1 VDIATLLGFLIA
13 VIIITAAILTGGSIM
28 LFIDVPSILIVFG
41 GTFGVSLM
49 RLPIADFLRSFGVVG
64 RAFMNKKIDPNI
76 LIEEAVTLAD
86 MARKNGLLSL
96 ESAEITD
103 PFMKKGIRLCVDG
116 YNPAFVQSLLQQDID
131 LMVSRNEVGQSMWKG
146 VADLAPAMGMIGTL
160 VGLVQMLA
168 NMSDPSAIGPAMAVA
183 LLTTLYGAM
192 IANVFALPMIDKLA
206 SVQSYEK
213 ANKEL
218 VLNFIANLQE
228 GTNPKVLRTL
238 LNTYVAE
245 KKRQED

>member
-1 VDIATLLGFLIA
+1 VDLATLLGFIIA
-13 VIIITAAILTGGSIM
+13 NVIIAAAILTGGSIL

-49 RLPIADFLRSFGVVG
+49 RLPIADFLRSFGVAG
-64 RAFMNKKIDPNI
+64 RAFVNKKVDPNV

-86 MARKNGLLSL
+86 MARKNGLLAL
-96 ESAEITD
+96 ESAEVSD
-103 PFMKKGIRLCVDG
+103 PFMKKGIQLCVDG
-116 YNPAFVQSLLQQDID
+116 YNPEFVKNLLQQDID
-131 LMVSRNEVGQSMWKG
+131 LMVSRNEVGQGMWKG
-146 VADLAPAMGMIGTL
+146 VADLAPALGMIGTL

-206 SVQSYEK
+206 SVLNYEK

-218 VLNFIANLQE
+218 VMNFIANLQE
-228 GTNPKVLRTL
+228 GTNPKVLKTL

-245 KKRQED
+245 KKRLEE

>member
-1 VDIATLLGFLIA
+1 MDIATLFGFLLA
-13 VIIITAAILTGGSIM
+13 VIIITAAILVGGDIM
-28 LFIDVPSILIVFG
+28 LFIDLPSVLIVVG
-41 GTFGVSLM
+41 GTFGASLI
-49 RLPIADFLRSFGVVG
+49 RLSLTDFLRSFGVAS
-64 RAFMNKKIDPNI
+64 RAFINKQTDPNL
-76 LIEEAVTLAD
+76 LIEEAVLLSE

-96 ESAEITD
+96 ESIEITD
-103 PFMKKGIRLCVDG
+103 SFMKKGVRLCVDG

-160 VGLVQMLA
+160 VGLVQMLS

-183 LLTTLYGAM
+183 LLTTLYGAV

-206 SVQSYEK
+206 SVQNYEK
-213 ANKEL
+213 ANKQL
-218 VLNFIANLQE
+218 VMNFIVNLQE

>member
-1 VDIATLLGFLIA
+1 VDLATLIGFLLGVA
-13 VIIITAAILTGGSIM
+13 IITSAILTGGDLM
-28 LFIDVPSILIVFG
+28 LFVDMPSILIVFG

-49 RLPIADFLRSFGVVG
+49 RLPIDDFLRSFAVVG
-64 RAFMNKKIDPNI
+64 RAFVNKKVNPSV

-86 MARKNGLLSL
+86 VARKNGLLAL
-96 ESAEITD
+96 ESAEVSD

-116 YNPAFVQSLLQQDID
+116 YNPEFVRNLLQQDID
-131 LMVSRNEVGQSMWKG
+131 LMVSRNEVGQNMWKG

-183 LLTTLYGAM
+183 LLTTLYGAL

-206 SVQSYEK
+206 SVLNYEK

-218 VLNFIANLQE
+218 VINFISNLQE

-245 KKRQED
+245 KKRNED

>member
-1 VDIATLLGFLIA
+1 MDIATIVGFILGVALVA
-13 VIIITAAILTGGSIM
+13 AAIVSGGDFT
-28 LFIDVPSILIVFG
+28 LFIDVPSILLVFG

-49 RLPIADFLRSFGVVG
+49 RLPLDDFLRSFAVVG
-64 RAFMNKKIDPNI
+64 RAFVNKQTKPSV

-86 MARKNGLLSL
+86 MARKNGLLAL
-96 ESAEITD
+96 ESAEVSD
-103 PFMKKGIRLCVDG
+103 PFMKKGIALCVDG
-116 YNPAFVQSLLQQDID
+116 YNPEFVKSLLQQDID
-131 LMVSRNEVGQSMWKG
+131 LMTSRNEVGQSMWKG

-160 VGLVQMLA
+160 VGLVQMLS

-183 LLTTLYGAM
+183 LLTTLYGAL

-206 SVQSYEK
+206 SVLNYER

-218 VLNFIANLQE
+218 VMNFIANLQE

-238 LNTYVAE
+238 LNTY
-245 KKRQED
+245 

>member
-1 VDIATLLGFLIA
+1 MDIATLLGFLIA

>member
-1 VDIATLLGFLIA
+1 VDIATLFGFVLA
-13 VIIITAAILTGGSIM
+13 VAIITAAILTGGSIM

-49 RLPIADFLRSFGVVG
+49 RLPIADFLRSFGVAG
-64 RAFMNKKIDPNI
+64 RAFMNKKIDPAV
-76 LIEEAVTLAD
+76 LIEEAVTLSE
-86 MARKNGLLSL
+86 MARKNGLLAL
-96 ESAEITD
+96 ESAEVTD

-116 YNPAFVQSLLQQDID
+116 YNPEFVKSMLQQEID
-131 LMVSRNEVGQSMWKG
+131 LMVSRNEVGQNMWKG

-206 SVQSYEK
+206 SVLSYEK
-213 ANKEL
+213 ANRQL
-218 VLNFIANLQE
+218 VLNFITNLQE
-228 GTNPKVLRTL
+228 GTNPKVLKSL
-238 LNTYVAE
+238 LHTYIAE
-245 KKRQED
+245 KKRVED